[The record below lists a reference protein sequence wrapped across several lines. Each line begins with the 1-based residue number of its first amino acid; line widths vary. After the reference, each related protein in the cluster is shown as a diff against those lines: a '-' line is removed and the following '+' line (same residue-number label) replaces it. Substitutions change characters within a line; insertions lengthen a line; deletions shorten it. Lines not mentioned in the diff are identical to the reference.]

1 VLKMS
6 KENEELL
13 RRLDTLI
20 AVTAMN
26 KQKMEK
32 LLEGKNQT
40 EQIQILKKWD
50 LSNEIIALIIGTTP
64 DVIAV
69 RLSEI
74 KSKVRRRKTR
84 PEETGKESQ

>member
-1 VLKMS
+1 MS